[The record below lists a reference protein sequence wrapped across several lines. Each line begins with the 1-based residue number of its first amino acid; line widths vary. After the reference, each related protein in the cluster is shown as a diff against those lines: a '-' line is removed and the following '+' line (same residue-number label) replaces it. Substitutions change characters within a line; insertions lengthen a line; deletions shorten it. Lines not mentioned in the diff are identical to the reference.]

1 MIKFLYFLILSV
13 CIFSSFTNI
22 KSRVLEFIVA
32 LGMFVLFAGNNF
44 NSDYNL
50 YLFSFITDDYER
62 YEIGYTLYY
71 KLMKMIGIN
80 SYHITLVI
88 LLIILFTIILFC
100 LKKYSKNY
108 IPFFLFLLMGELFIE
123 TVQIRTFAASVFL
136 FAAIT
141 YFQDNKLKSLLFL
154 LLAAS
159 FQMVGLFYFPFF
171 AILFLKNGCILK
183 NNKARY
189 QFVLFLFILYVL
201 LLLLNNIG
209 KINLILLL
217 IRLVANKI
225 SLFEHASN
233 YFGGTNWGSIPF
245 ALLYLSNIVT
255 LWYLNRDTKKFNLKY
270 KESILDINIYAAFC
284 IPLLFIDM
292 NFYRVFRILNIANF
306 AYYISVLS
314 TTNRNITY
322 RYLKNL
328 SIVFIMQIAW
338 FLNYYIRVPE
348 IFNDILSNNLWLR

>member
-1 MIKFLYFLILSV
+1 MIKFLYFIILSV
-13 CIFSSFTNI
+13 CIISSFTNI
-22 KSRVLEFIVA
+22 KSRVLELIIIV
-32 LGMFVLFAGNNF
+32 GTFVLFAGNNF

-62 YEIGYTLYY
+62 YEVGYTLYY
-71 KLMKMIGIN
+71 KLMKQIGIN

-88 LLIILFTIILFC
+88 LIILLFIIILFS

-123 TVQIRTFAASVFL
+123 TVQIRTFVASVFL

-141 YFQDNKLKSLLFL
+141 YFKDNKIKSLFFL

-159 FQMVGLFYFPFF
+159 FQMVGLFYLPFF
-171 AILFLKNGCILK
+171 AIILLKKGWIFK
-183 NNKARY
+183 NNKSRY
-189 QFVLFLFILYVL
+189 QFVFFLFIVYVL

-209 KINLILLL
+209 KINLILLF
-217 IRLVANKI
+217 IRLITNKI

-245 ALLYLSNIVT
+245 VLLYLCNIVT

-270 KESILDINIYAAFC
+270 KEIILDINIYAAFC
-284 IPLLFIDM
+284 LPLLFIDM
-292 NFYRVFRILNIANF
+292 NFYRIFRILNITNF

-314 TTNRNITY
+314 ITNKNITY

-328 SIVFIMQIAW
+328 SFVFIIQLAW
-338 FLNYYIRVPE
+338 FLNYYIRIPE
-348 IFNDILSNNLWLR
+348 IFNDILSNNIWLR